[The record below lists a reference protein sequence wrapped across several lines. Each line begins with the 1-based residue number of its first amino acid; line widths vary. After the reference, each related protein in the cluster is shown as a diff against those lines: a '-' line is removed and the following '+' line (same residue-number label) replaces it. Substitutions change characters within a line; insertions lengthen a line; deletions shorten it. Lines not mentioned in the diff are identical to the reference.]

1 MKRLWILFSLLFAFA
16 AQAHVGSPN
25 VFFDGMVG
33 AYPARVTIQMP
44 TVVPGRA
51 EISVR
56 VATTEPVEVSFAP
69 VFTETA
75 ISNTPPPDIGR
86 LVRGES
92 NLYSGGLWLMRFGA
106 YSVDVHIKG
115 ASGEGMAQI
124 PVTSVAFKQLP
135 MPGLL
140 GKILLCMVAVLV
152 IGGIGIAAA
161 AGREAALPAGE
172 VAGKIARWKGIF
184 SGGAMASIC
193 ILALVGGKY
202 WWNGEE
208 HAFRGRLLKG
218 PWPDIAT
225 KVHVGGGQRILQI
238 EVGKKFFKHND
249 DAPLIPDHGKLMH
262 LFLVREGSRDAF
274 AHLHPIHKKDH
285 IYEVAVPPLPEGRYD
300 IFCDVTF
307 EGGASSTAT
316 NSVVL
321 PAIPDSTIA
330 STNTLEQDPDDSWA
344 IGVVPDDAATFRL
357 PDGSKVEWKHDGPL
371 RINRD
376 ASLHFSVTDAS
387 GTPVDLEPYM
397 GMLSHAAVLRDD
409 NAVFSHLHPSGN
421 YSMAAQ
427 MFFENKESGGSTNG
441 MGDMAGM
448 DHSKMHHMHMG
459 GGTSGVY
466 LPYEFPEP
474 GNYRVWV
481 QFKAGGKVV
490 TAVFDAKVD

>member
-1 MKRLWILFSLLFAFA
+1 MRKVLIFFSLLFALA

-25 VFFDGMVG
+25 VFFDGMAG
-33 AYPARVTIQMP
+33 PYPARVTIQMP

-56 VATTEPVEVSFAP
+56 VTTAEPVEVSFAP

-75 ISNTPPPDIGR
+75 ISNTPPPEMGR
-86 LVRGES
+86 LVRGET
-92 NLYSGGLWLMRFGA
+92 NLYSGDLWLMRIGA
-106 YSVDVHIKG
+106 YSVDVHMKG
-115 ASGEGMAQI
+115 ASGEGKAQI

-140 GKILLCMVAVLV
+140 GKILLCMAAVLV

-172 VAGKIARWKGIF
+172 VAGKMARWKGIF
-184 SGGAMASIC
+184 SAGAMSAVC
-193 ILALVGGKY
+193 ILAVVGGKY
-202 WWNGEE
+202 WWKGEE
-208 HAFRGRLLKG
+208 RVFRGHLLKG

-225 KVHVGGGQRILQI
+225 KVGIDSGQRILQI

-249 DAPLIPDHGKLMH
+249 EAPLIPDHGKLMH
-262 LFLVREGSRDAF
+262 LFLVREGSRDTF
-274 AHLHPIHKKDH
+274 AHVHPVHKKD
-285 IYEVAVPPLPEGRYD
+285 YTFEAALPPLPEGRYD

-321 PAIPDSTIA
+321 PAIPNSSV

-344 IGVVPDDAATFRL
+344 IGVAPDTAGTFRL

-371 RINRD
+371 RVNRD

-409 NAVFSHLHPSGN
+409 NTVFSHLHPSGN

-427 MFFENKESGGSTNG
+427 MFFCK
-441 MGDMAGM
+441 
-448 DHSKMHHMHMG
+448 
-459 GGTSGVY
+459 
-466 LPYEFPEP
+466 
-474 GNYRVWV
+474 
-481 QFKAGGKVV
+481 QGKCWLNQ
-490 TAVFDAKVD
+490 